1 MYEKGS
7 WEYFYIAKR
16 NRGQKQAISHDNT
29 NSVETKDI
37 FFTSRAT
44 SFMTKR
50 QSLKT
55 TGVNITEDVFKT
67 GDDIRRISS
76 TSIQSMFIQFKTQFN
91 NAFPSTT
98 TLVNSFFLS
107 DFKMKI

>member
-1 MYEKGS
+1 
-7 WEYFYIAKR
+7 
-16 NRGQKQAISHDNT
+16 
-29 NSVETKDI
+29 
-37 FFTSRAT
+37 
-44 SFMTKR
+44 MTKR

-55 TGVNITEDVFKT
+55 TGVNIT

-76 TSIQSMFIQFKTQFN
+76 TSIQSMFIQLKTQFN

-107 DFKMKI
+107 DFKMKIYYVRLLFQKCVARSMFLIHLKMWN